1 MNLGHLTCPLHRWHL
16 IIYSRLVISP
26 PAIFVEPMFSLKNSK
41 IQVNIESLLL
51 FFFWYVTF
59 SKYINWNVK
68 YDNIIY
74 FIQSQ
79 LNSKNN
85 YPRLTMSLEIVSLV
99 LENTFMIFRISGS
112 IKSVLYK
119 SRLYNMFGGGYV
131 VWICQLISSKWEMGR
146 REIPMTQFGFKW
158 SKYNSFH
165 IHTAWFLV

>member
-1 MNLGHLTCPLHRWHL
+1 MTFNYLFKARDKPSSDICGTDVLFKKFKDP
-16 IIYSRLVISP
+16 
-26 PAIFVEPMFSLKNSK
+26 SK
-41 IQVNIESLLL
+41 HWVVVV